1 MAAPFPPLGPPRRV
15 PQLQRYYGA
24 VRLPVPLSP
33 RLVAFAWR
41 YPASRPSIRSQR
53 PRTPDR
59 GPGVHTPVPTTG
71 KIRRE
76 ASRASQVPG
85 QPAVP
90 MPCSSTP
97 AGPNTPGHCGM
108 SAWPPLCPQRRLPRL
123 NPAFEAQWHGLGTRC
138 LRFVRYSCPHP
149 TQNSLPAA
157 GQALPDGIGY
167 PQGCYERFLTMSSS
181 FPELILAQG
190 HSGCFLE
197 VVGFHRPYRVIPS
210 ACGGAVHV
218 NRGLVMAREAS
229 MPPRKSRPSRPAGRS
244 APTPGWP
251 RPADQPTVTAS
262 NR

>member
-15 PQLQRYYGA
+15 PQLRRYYGA

-41 YPASRPSIRSQR
+41 YPASRLSIRSQR

-59 GPGVHTPVPTTG
+59 GPGVHAPVPTPG
-71 KIRRE
+71 KMRRE

-108 SAWPPLCPQRRLPRL
+108 SAWPPLCPQQRLPQ
-123 NPAFEAQWHGLGTRC
+123 NSPFGAPSHGLGTRC
-138 LRFVRYSCPHP
+138 LRLVRRGYPPP

-167 PQGCYERFLTMSSS
+167 PQGPDERFQTCVLRIIPLSQALPGARTLRMCESR
-181 FPELILAQG
+181 
-190 HSGCFLE
+190 SGPFS
-197 VVGFHRPYRVIPS
+197 PS
-210 ACGGAVHV
+210 AGGTCA
-218 NRGLVMAREAS
+218 GTS
-229 MPPRKSRPSRPAGRS
+229 SPPTGR
-244 APTPGWP
+244 
-251 RPADQPTVTAS
+251 
-262 NR
+262 